1 MHVLKI
7 KLKDVLKQ
15 RNITQRQLESMS
27 GVNQA
32 RISQLCKPGRQEINL
47 GIIEKIAASLDI
59 TDISELIQFEEVA
72 DKQLDEPTSNEEL

>member
-1 MHVLKI
+1 MHVLRI

-15 RNITQRQLESMS
+15 RNVTQRQLESMS

-47 GIIEKIAASLDI
+47 VILEKIATALDI

-72 DKQLDEPTSNEEL
+72 DKQHDESTSN

>member
-15 RNITQRQLESMS
+15 RNVTQRQLESMS

-47 GIIEKIAASLDI
+47 GLLEKIAAALDI
-59 TDISELIQFEEVA
+59 TDISELIQFEEVPDT
-72 DKQLDEPTSNEEL
+72 DKDEPTSK

>member
-1 MHVLKI
+1 MYVLKI

-32 RISQLCKPGRQEINL
+32 RISQLCKSGRQEINL
-47 GIIEKIAASLDI
+47 GILEKIAAALEI
-59 TDISELIQFEEVA
+59 TDISELIQFKEVSDTK
-72 DKQLDEPTSNEEL
+72 DKEPTSN

>member
-1 MHVLKI
+1 MRVLRI

-15 RNITQRQLESMS
+15 RNITQRQLESTS

-47 GIIEKIAASLDI
+47 GILEKIAAALDI

-72 DKQLDEPTSNEEL
+72 DTENDEHTSN